1 MKFNTIQVC
10 STISLIYLYIHLQI
24 QRINRM
30 RKLMVNQRDEMKSI
44 RDYTIFFNFIHF
56 VNLLRVIF

>member
-1 MKFNTIQVC
+1 
-10 STISLIYLYIHLQI
+10 
-24 QRINRM
+24 M

-56 VNLLRVIF
+56 INLLRVIF